1 MHSDKLDVKA
11 IFSAV
16 AVLISTATRRSAACT
31 AVCAGGS
38 VRRAARYAGLLAFRG
53 DGNARGQIPL
63 RRDDGGGRAGCGREG
78 DKGCGVSVGDAGLG
92 GANIRRRFFSTHLRA
107 LRETWGGTSVQ
118 FQFGT
123 GGGVWQHGR
132 GDVP

>member
-16 AVLISTATRRSAACT
+16 AVLISTHTRRSAACT

-38 VRRAARYAGLLAFRG
+38 VRRAARYARLLAFRG

-63 RRDDGGGRAGCGREG
+63 RRDDGCGSAGGGREG
-78 DKGCGVSVGDAGLG
+78 DKGCGVFVGDAGLV
-92 GANIRRRFFSTHLRA
+92 GANIRPSVVRTALRA
-107 LRETWGGTSVQ
+107 L
-118 FQFGT
+118 
-123 GGGVWQHGR
+123 
-132 GDVP
+132 